1 MINMTIQELNAMKD
15 EMFDRYF
22 GDMFPEYAK
31 LRKEVKN
38 YKTRCINCGGYIK
51 FSTNVCSKREDI
63 IDFKPVMVL
72 KTTVKCPCCG
82 HYKSVKFEER
92 A

>member
-1 MINMTIQELNAMKD
+1 MTMNELEMMKS
-15 EMFDRYF
+15 EMFDKYF

-31 LRKEVKN
+31 LRKEIKN
-38 YKTRCINCGGYIK
+38 YKTKCNYCGNYIK
-51 FSTNVCSKREDI
+51 FTTNVCSKREQL
-63 IDFKPVMVL
+63 IDFRPTMVL
-72 KTTVKCPCCG
+72 KTTVKCPYCG

>member
-1 MINMTIQELNAMKD
+1 MTMKELEMMKN
-15 EMFDRYF
+15 EMFDKYF

-38 YKTRCINCGGYIK
+38 YKTKCVNCGVYIK
-51 FSTNVCSKREDI
+51 FTTNVCSKREDI

>member
-1 MINMTIQELNAMKD
+1 MTMQELEIIKG
-15 EMFDRYF
+15 EMFDKYF

-31 LRKEVKN
+31 VRKEVKN
-38 YKTRCINCGGYIK
+38 YKTLCQCGNYIK
-51 FSTNVCSKREDI
+51 FTTNVCSKQEHI
-63 IDFKPVMVL
+63 VDFKPVMVL
-72 KTTVKCPCCG
+72 KTTLKCPYCG